1 MLATRD
7 LRNSYLLMT
16 DNSHIDLQK
25 GKTYVLDTSAIFSAK
40 FNLSEGNFLIS
51 RNVINEIKL
60 GKVSRLLNMSISSLR
75 VVTPSDKTIIAVKA
89 AAKETGDLQELSD
102 TDIGLIAIALETNS
116 TLVTDDFAMEN
127 VANFLGIKFEGADL
141 KKIGYKITWGYR
153 CTGCGQRFSEY
164 SDACPICGH
173 RLKRFA
179 KKYKAIRN
187 D

>member
-1 MLATRD
+1 MATED
-7 LRNSYLLMT
+7 QRNSYLLMT
-16 DNSHIDLQK
+16 DNNLTDLGK
-25 GKTYVLDTSAIFSAK
+25 GKTYVLDTSAILSGK

-60 GKVSRLLNMSISSLR
+60 GKVSRLLSMSISSLR
-75 VVTPSDKTIIAVKA
+75 VVTPSNKTVQAVKT

-102 TDIGLIAIALETNS
+102 TDIGLIAIALETKS

-127 VANFLGIKFEGADL
+127 VANFLGIEFAGADL

-164 SDACPICGH
+164 SDVCPVCGH
-173 RLKRFA
+173 KLKRFA
-179 KKYKAIRN
+179 KKYKAI
-187 D
+187 